1 MFELLTLAIY
11 AGEAVIGVTIIV
23 AVVLK
28 TLEVVKEILE

>member
-11 AGEAVIGVTIIV
+11 AVEAVIGVTIIV
-23 AVVLK
+23 VVALK